1 MRSCDC
7 HRDKRSS
14 APVED
19 LNDIYL
25 RLKKKVFKTN
35 ACRGFMNFFR
45 LKLTQVI
52 RTVRIN
58 RLTECL
64 AIYLFKKIH
73 EMLYVMGLIIRFV
86 KDIG

>member
-1 MRSCDC
+1 
-7 HRDKRSS
+7 
-14 APVED
+14 
-19 LNDIYL
+19 
-25 RLKKKVFKTN
+25 
-35 ACRGFMNFFR
+35 MNFFR

-52 RTVRIN
+52 RTVHIN

-64 AIYLFKKIH
+64 AIYLFKKIR